1 MTMKQLEVQIMGQSY
16 LLGCPEGGD
25 ASLLDAVS
33 RVDLAMCRIRDAG
46 KVKARDRIAVL
57 AALNLA
63 FDAQTRESAA
73 AAALLTAS
81 PVASTATLTV
91 PAPPSTEGDG
101 AARDAATADPQQT
114 PGMTSIES
122 ARLLA
127 LIERLDTAFGD
138 DGQLL

>member
-63 FDAQTRESAA
+63 FDAQTRELAA

-81 PVASTATLTV
+81 PVTLPV
-91 PAPPSTEGDG
+91 SAPQGAAGDG

-114 PGMTSIES
+114 LGMTSIES